1 MAFVLQDVINEIE
14 ETRSLEPLKKF
25 KKENLVK
32 VAAHYGIT
40 PAVGATKSHILN
52 LIKDHCVENDIIDEV
67 EEKPIAET
75 AEIVR
80 LKLDFEREERRLARE
95 AEKAL
100 QDAQFAEAQKA
111 REAAEA
117 EAEKARELRLAE
129 LKEAR
134 ELREL
139 ELKAEQEKALLAAEI
154 EAKKEAAARE
164 HELKMA
170 GLGKH
175 SPSDKA
181 SVFDPARNIRLVPPF
196 QEKEVDKY
204 FAHFEKVAD
213 SLNWPKES
221 WVLLLQSVLVGKAQ
235 EIYGSLSVEQSSNYE
250 HVKEAI
256 LKAYELVPEA
266 YRQKFR
272 NYLKYDSKTH
282 VEFARE
288 KENLFNRWC
297 HSKEIGQDFKKLKQ
311 MVLLEEF
318 KDKVRPD
325 IRSHLDEQKVEELE
339 KAAIMADDYALT
351 HKMSSKSGNPQQK
364 RYHGSGN
371 RENVSRNM
379 DDRKRQGKST
389 ENVGL
394 VSKVEPLKPISCGH
408 CGKPGH
414 IITNCWKL
422 GGKTPCEHCGRFNH
436 KSEDCRIAK
445 NKLQKEVKPTGL
457 TSLKGLK
464 VSPFNESE
472 NSKGVK
478 VKPLIDRNSF
488 VEKNKGIKVNPL
500 HNDKSCIEDEISPN
514 TESDYMENYKPFISK
529 GVVSLVGDENSS
541 QKVKILRDTGA
552 TQSLML
558 DSVLPLTEKSFTGA
572 NVLISGVEM
581 GVLEVPLHEV
591 NIKSSLINGN
601 IVIGMR
607 PSLPVEGISLI
618 LGNDLAGEKVMVDPR
633 VVEKPRDDEET
644 ERLAEKFPGIFP
656 ASVVTRSMKAKEEAI
671 KEQGK
676 EEIGLSGTFLEN
688 IDGKFEE
695 RNKEKADKALMRKE
709 SRNVKENIPEKQESE
724 SKSVISRQ
732 NLIEEQS
739 NDKELLDLFKI
750 ALTPVEAEKV
760 SVGYLIK
767 DDILMR
773 KWSPTAC
780 DNNEKGETVY
790 QIVVP
795 TVYRREVLE
804 LAHDLPMS
812 GHLGVRKTYN
822 RVLQHFFWPGLKR
835 DVAKWCRECHTC
847 QLGGKPNQNIPQ
859 APLHPIP
866 VFDEPFSHIII
877 DCVGPLPKTKS
888 QNEFL
893 LTIMCSSTRFPEAIP
908 LRSIKTN
915 AILKAL
921 IKFFTIFGLPKS
933 IQSDQGT
940 NFMAHAFQQVMN
952 QLGIKQYKSSAYHP
966 ESQGALER
974 FHQTLKTMIRMY
986 CTENSRDWDEGVH
999 LLLFAVRESVQESL
1013 GFSPFELVFGHAV
1026 RGPLLLL
1033 KEKWLDEDPEKISV
1047 LKYVA
1052 TFKDRLFRAGQMA
1065 KRNLQESQSK
1075 MKVWYDRKAKSRCFE
1090 PGDRVL
1096 VLFPVVGNPLQA
1108 KYSGPYKVVKKISDT
1123 NYLVK
1128 TPDRRKETQVC
1139 HINMLKAY
1147 HEKPKPELVTLN
1159 NRLGLESLTHSKDC
1173 VGQVAE
1179 KEEDTESEVRLGN
1192 DQQPIK
1198 LQNSQILNDL
1208 DTKLSHLPS
1217 VQRKELAEVIT
1228 QYREVFPDVPSKT
1241 NLIEHDVDV
1250 GDSAP
1255 IKQHPYRVSPMKKE
1269 LLDKEVQYM
1278 LKNDI
1283 IEESQSNWSSP
1294 CILVPKHDGGF
1305 RFCTDFR
1312 KVNDKT
1318 KSDSFPIPRIADCI
1332 DQIGNA
1338 KFVSTFDMLKG
1349 YWQVPLTQ
1357 RAREISAFVTPSGL
1371 YQYKVMPFGM
1381 KNAPAT
1387 FQRMV
1392 NKLVRDID
1400 GCEGYIDDVV
1410 IYSDNWSDHIHQ
1422 IKRFFQIMR
1431 EAKLTINL
1439 MKSEFGKATVKYL
1452 GHIVGQGQVRPL
1464 DAKIQTIAKFPI
1476 PTSRKELARFLGMA
1490 GYYRNFCLNFSD
1502 IAAPLTNLLSK
1513 KVKFVWTDDC
1523 QMAFDKVKLLLQ
1535 KSPVLKSPDYEKPFK
1550 LIIDSSDVGTGSVL
1564 VQEASDGLDHPVS
1577 YFSKKFLKYQ
1587 KNYSVVEKET
1597 LGLVLA
1603 LEHFD
1608 VYLGSTPFKIKVY
1621 TDHNPLTFLKTMKN
1635 KNQRLVRWSLALQ
1648 EYNLEIQHIPGSENV
1663 VADALSRCIG

>member
-1 MAFVLQDVINEIE
+1 MRE
-14 ETRSLEPLKKF
+14 LELK
-25 KKENLVK
+25 
-32 VAAHYGIT
+32 A
-40 PAVGATKSHILN
+40 
-52 LIKDHCVENDIIDEV
+52 
-67 EEKPIAET
+67 
-75 AEIVR
+75 
-80 LKLDFEREERRLARE
+80 EREKR
-95 AEKAL
+95 
-100 QDAQFAEAQKA
+100 D
-111 REAAEA
+111 
-117 EAEKARELRLAE
+117 
-129 LKEAR
+129 
-134 ELREL
+134 L
-139 ELKAEQEKALLAAEI
+139 ELKAEQEKALLAAEL
-154 EAKKEAAARE
+154 EAAARE

-170 GLGKH
+170 SLGKH
-175 SPSDKA
+175 PPSDKA
-181 SVFDPARNIRLVPPF
+181 STFDPARNIRLVPPF

-371 RENVSRNM
+371 RENISRNM

-514 TESDYMENYKPFISK
+514 TESDYMENYKPFISE

-558 DSVLPLTEKSFTGA
+558 DSVLPLTENSFTGA

-601 IVIGMR
+601 I
-607 PSLPVEGISLI
+607 VEGISLI

-656 ASVVTRSMKAKEEAI
+656 ASVVTRSMKAKKEVI

-676 EEIGLSGTFLEN
+676 EEISLSGTFLEN
-688 IDGKFEE
+688 IDGKLEE
-695 RNKEKADKALMRKE
+695 RNKEKAEKALMRKE

-724 SKSVISRQ
+724 SRSVISRQ
-732 NLIEEQS
+732 NLIEDQS

-750 ALTPVEAEKV
+750 ALTPVEAQKV

-767 DDILMR
+767 DNILMR
-773 KWSPTAC
+773 KWS
-780 DNNEKGETVY
+780 
-790 QIVVP
+790 
-795 TVYRREVLE
+795 
-804 LAHDLPMS
+804 
-812 GHLGVRKTYN
+812 
-822 RVLQHFFWPGLKR
+822 
-835 DVAKWCRECHTC
+835 
-847 QLGGKPNQNIPQ
+847 
-859 APLHPIP
+859 
-866 VFDEPFSHIII
+866 SH
-877 DCVGPLPKTKS
+877 CV
-888 QNEFL
+888 
-893 LTIMCSSTRFPEAIP
+893 TI
-908 LRSIKTN
+908 
-915 AILKAL
+915 
-921 IKFFTIFGLPKS
+921 
-933 IQSDQGT
+933 
-940 NFMAHAFQQVMN
+940 
-952 QLGIKQYKSSAYHP
+952 
-966 ESQGALER
+966 
-974 FHQTLKTMIRMY
+974 
-986 CTENSRDWDEGVH
+986 
-999 LLLFAVRESVQESL
+999 
-1013 GFSPFELVFGHAV
+1013 
-1026 RGPLLLL
+1026 GPLLLL

-1052 TFKDRLFRAGQMA
+1052 TFKDRLFRAGQIA

-1159 NRLGLESLTHSKDC
+1159 NRLGLESPTHSKDC

-1179 KEEDTESEVRLGN
+1179 KEVDTESEVRLEN

-1208 DTKLSHLPS
+1208 GTKLSHLPP
-1217 VQRKELAEVIT
+1217 VQRKELTEVIT

-1269 LLDKEVQYM
+1269 LLDKEVRYM
-1278 LKNDI
+1278 LENDI

-1357 RAREISAFVTPSGL
+1357 RDREISAFVTPSGL

-1410 IYSDNWSDHIHQ
+1410 IFSDNWSDHIRL
-1422 IKRFFQIMR
+1422 IERFFQIMR

-1464 DAKIQTIAKFPI
+1464 DAKIQTVVKYPI

-1490 GYYRNFCLNFSD
+1490 GYYRNFCLNFSE

-1523 QMAFDKVKLLLQ
+1523 QLVFDKVKLLLQ

>member
-52 LIKDHCVENDIIDEV
+52 LIKDHCVEHDIIDEV

-100 QDAQFAEAQKA
+100 QDAQFAEAQRAREEAQKA

-117 EAEKARELRLAE
+117 EAQRARDLRLAE

-139 ELKAEQEKALLAAEI
+139 ELKAEQEKALLEAE
-154 EAKKEAAARE
+154 KEAAARE

-170 GLGKH
+170 SLGKQ

-181 SVFDPARNIRLVPPF
+181 SAFDPARNIRLVPPF

-272 NYLKYDSKTH
+272 NYLKFDSKTH

-371 RENVSRNM
+371 RENISRNM

-422 GGKTPCEHCGRFNH
+422 GGKIPCKHCGRFNH

-514 TESDYMENYKPFISK
+514 TESDYMENYKPFISE

-558 DSVLPLTEKSFTGA
+558 DSVLPLTENSFTGA

-618 LGNDLAGEKVMVDPR
+618 LGNDLAGERVMVDPR
-633 VVEKPRDDEET
+633 VVEKPRDDEKT

-656 ASVVTRSMKAKEEAI
+656 ASVVTRSMKAKKEAI

-695 RNKEKADKALMRKE
+695 RNKEKADDALMRNE

-732 NLIEEQS
+732 NLIVEQS
-739 NDKELLDLFKI
+739 KDKELLDLFKK

-767 DDILMR
+767 DNILMR
-773 KWSPTAC
+773 KWS
-780 DNNEKGETVY
+780 
-790 QIVVP
+790 
-795 TVYRREVLE
+795 
-804 LAHDLPMS
+804 
-812 GHLGVRKTYN
+812 
-822 RVLQHFFWPGLKR
+822 
-835 DVAKWCRECHTC
+835 
-847 QLGGKPNQNIPQ
+847 
-859 APLHPIP
+859 
-866 VFDEPFSHIII
+866 SH
-877 DCVGPLPKTKS
+877 CV
-888 QNEFL
+888 
-893 LTIMCSSTRFPEAIP
+893 TI
-908 LRSIKTN
+908 
-915 AILKAL
+915 
-921 IKFFTIFGLPKS
+921 
-933 IQSDQGT
+933 
-940 NFMAHAFQQVMN
+940 
-952 QLGIKQYKSSAYHP
+952 
-966 ESQGALER
+966 
-974 FHQTLKTMIRMY
+974 
-986 CTENSRDWDEGVH
+986 
-999 LLLFAVRESVQESL
+999 
-1013 GFSPFELVFGHAV
+1013 
-1026 RGPLLLL
+1026 GPLLLL

-1052 TFKDRLFRAGQMA
+1052 TFKDRLFRAGQIA

-1128 TPDRRKETQVC
+1128 TPGRRKETQVC

-1159 NRLGLESLTHSKDC
+1159 NRLGLESPTHSKDC

-1217 VQRKELAEVIT
+1217 VQRKELAEVII

-1278 LKNDI
+1278 LENDI

-1349 YWQVPLTQ
+1349 YWQVPLTP

-1410 IYSDNWSDHIHQ
+1410 IFSDNWSDHIRQ

-1464 DAKIQTIAKFPI
+1464 DAKIQTIVKFPI

-1523 QMAFDKVKLLLQ
+1523 QLAFDKVKLLLQ

-1564 VQEASDGLDHPVS
+1564 VQEAPDGLDHPVS

>member
-1 MAFVLQDVINEIE
+1 MAFVLQDIINEIE
-14 ETRSLEPLKKF
+14 ETRSLEPLKKL
-25 KKENLVK
+25 KKENLIK

-40 PAVGATKSHILN
+40 PAIGATKSHILD
-52 LIKDHCVENDIIDEV
+52 LIKDHCVENNIIDEE
-67 EEKPIAET
+67 EEKPIVET

-95 AEKAL
+95 
-100 QDAQFAEAQKA
+100 EAQRA

-117 EAEKARELRLAE
+117 EAQKAHEAARDLRLAE

-139 ELKAEQEKALLAAEI
+139 ELKAEQEKALLEAE
-154 EAKKEAAARE
+154 KEAAAGE

-170 GLGKH
+170 SLGKQ

-181 SVFDPARNIRLVPPF
+181 SAFDPARNIRLVPPF

-371 RENVSRNM
+371 RENISRNA

-394 VSKVEPLKPISCGH
+394 VSKVEPLKPISCGQ

-445 NKLQKEVKPTGL
+445 NKLQKDVKPTGL

-464 VSPFNESE
+464 VNPFNESE

-478 VKPLIDRNSF
+478 VKPLIDRNNF

-500 HNDKSCIEDEISPN
+500 HNVKRCIEDEISPN
-514 TESDYMENYKPFISK
+514 TESDYMENYKPFISE

-558 DSVLPLTEKSFTGA
+558 DSVLPLTENSFTGA

-618 LGNDLAGEKVMVDPR
+618 LGNDLAGERVMVDPR
-633 VVEKPRDDEET
+633 VVDKPRDDERT

-656 ASVVTRSMKAKEEAI
+656 ASVVTRSMKAKKEAI

-676 EEIGLSGTFLEN
+676 EEIDLSGTFLEN

-695 RNKEKADKALMRKE
+695 RNKEKADKALMRNE

-724 SKSVISRQ
+724 SKSVISGQ

-750 ALTPVEAEKV
+750 ALIPVEAEKV

-767 DDILMR
+767 DNILMR
-773 KWSPTAC
+773 KWSS
-780 DNNEKGETVY
+780 
-790 QIVVP
+790 
-795 TVYRREVLE
+795 
-804 LAHDLPMS
+804 H
-812 GHLGVRKTYN
+812 
-822 RVLQHFFWPGLKR
+822 RV
-835 DVAKWCRECHTC
+835 
-847 QLGGKPNQNIPQ
+847 
-859 APLHPIP
+859 
-866 VFDEPFSHIII
+866 
-877 DCVGPLPKTKS
+877 
-888 QNEFL
+888 
-893 LTIMCSSTRFPEAIP
+893 TI
-908 LRSIKTN
+908 
-915 AILKAL
+915 
-921 IKFFTIFGLPKS
+921 
-933 IQSDQGT
+933 
-940 NFMAHAFQQVMN
+940 
-952 QLGIKQYKSSAYHP
+952 
-966 ESQGALER
+966 
-974 FHQTLKTMIRMY
+974 
-986 CTENSRDWDEGVH
+986 
-999 LLLFAVRESVQESL
+999 
-1013 GFSPFELVFGHAV
+1013 
-1026 RGPLLLL
+1026 GPLLLL

-1052 TFKDRLFRAGQMA
+1052 TFKDRLFRAGQIA

-1096 VLFPVVGNPLQA
+1096 VLFSVVGNPLQA

-1159 NRLGLESLTHSKDC
+1159 NRLGLESPTHSKDC

-1208 DTKLSHLPS
+1208 GTKLSHLPL

-1278 LKNDI
+1278 LQNDI

-1410 IYSDNWSDHIHQ
+1410 IFSDNWSDHIRQ
-1422 IKRFFQIMR
+1422 IERFFQIMR

-1490 GYYRNFCLNFSD
+1490 GYYRSFCLNFSD
-1502 IAAPLTNLLSK
+1502 IAALLTNLLSK

-1523 QMAFDKVKLLLQ
+1523 QLAFDKVKLLLQ

-1577 YFSKKFLKYQ
+1577 YFSKKFLRYQ

-1663 VADALSRCIG
+1663 VADALSRYIG

>member
-1 MAFVLQDVINEIE
+1 MAFVLQDIINEIE
-14 ETRSLEPLKKF
+14 ETRSLESLKKF

-32 VAAHYGIT
+32 VAVHYGIT
-40 PAVGATKSHILN
+40 PAIGATKSHILN
-52 LIKDHCVENDIIDEV
+52 LIKDHCVEHDIIDEV

-100 QDAQFAEAQKA
+100 QDAQFAEAQRAREEAQKA
-111 REAAEA
+111 RD
-117 EAEKARELRLAE
+117 LRLAE

-139 ELKAEQEKALLAAEI
+139 ELKAEAD
-154 EAKKEAAARE
+154 KEAATRE

-170 GLGKH
+170 SLGIHTPK
-175 SPSDKA
+175 DKSSA
-181 SVFDPARNIRLVPPF
+181 FDPARNIRLVPPF

-297 HSKEIGQDFKKLKQ
+297 HSKEIGQDFKMLKQ

-339 KAAIMADDYALT
+339 KAAVMADDYALT

-364 RYHGSGN
+364 RYHGSGY
-371 RENVSRNM
+371 RENISRNM

-500 HNDKSCIEDEISPN
+500 HNVKSCIEDEISPN
-514 TESDYMENYKPFISK
+514 TESDYMENYKPFISE

-558 DSVLPLTEKSFTGA
+558 DSVLPLTENSFTGA

-618 LGNDLAGEKVMVDPR
+618 LGNDLAGERVMVDPR
-633 VVEKPRDDEET
+633 VVENEKT

-656 ASVVTRSMKAKEEAI
+656 ASVVTRSVKAKEAI

-709 SRNVKENIPEKQESE
+709 SWNVKENIPEKQESE
-724 SKSVISRQ
+724 SNLVISRQ
-732 NLIEEQS
+732 NLIEEEN

-750 ALTPVEAEKV
+750 ALTPLEAEKV

-767 DDILMR
+767 DNILMR
-773 KWSPTAC
+773 KWSS
-780 DNNEKGETVY
+780 
-790 QIVVP
+790 
-795 TVYRREVLE
+795 
-804 LAHDLPMS
+804 H
-812 GHLGVRKTYN
+812 
-822 RVLQHFFWPGLKR
+822 RV
-835 DVAKWCRECHTC
+835 
-847 QLGGKPNQNIPQ
+847 
-859 APLHPIP
+859 
-866 VFDEPFSHIII
+866 
-877 DCVGPLPKTKS
+877 
-888 QNEFL
+888 
-893 LTIMCSSTRFPEAIP
+893 TI
-908 LRSIKTN
+908 
-915 AILKAL
+915 
-921 IKFFTIFGLPKS
+921 
-933 IQSDQGT
+933 
-940 NFMAHAFQQVMN
+940 
-952 QLGIKQYKSSAYHP
+952 
-966 ESQGALER
+966 
-974 FHQTLKTMIRMY
+974 
-986 CTENSRDWDEGVH
+986 
-999 LLLFAVRESVQESL
+999 
-1013 GFSPFELVFGHAV
+1013 
-1026 RGPLLLL
+1026 GPLLLL

-1159 NRLGLESLTHSKDC
+1159 NRLGLESPTHSKDC

-1179 KEEDTESEVRLGN
+1179 KEEDTESEVRLEN

-1208 DTKLSHLPS
+1208 GTKLSNLPL

-1278 LKNDI
+1278 LENDI

-1410 IYSDNWSDHIHQ
+1410 IFSDNWSDHIRQ
-1422 IKRFFQIMR
+1422 IERFFQIML

-1464 DAKIQTIAKFPI
+1464 DAKIQTIVKYPI

>member
-14 ETRSLEPLKKF
+14 ETRSLEPLKKL
-25 KKENLVK
+25 KKENLIK

-52 LIKDHCVENDIIDEV
+52 LIKDHCVEHDIIDEV

-100 QDAQFAEAQKA
+100 QDAQFAEAQRAREEAQKA

-117 EAEKARELRLAE
+117 EAKRAREAAEAEAQRARDLRLAE

-139 ELKAEQEKALLAAEI
+139 ELKAEQEKALLEAE
-154 EAKKEAAARE
+154 KEAAARE

-170 GLGKH
+170 SLGKH

-181 SVFDPARNIRLVPPF
+181 SAFDPARNIRLVPPF

-364 RYHGSGN
+364 KYHGSGN
-371 RENVSRNM
+371 RENLSRNV

-422 GGKTPCEHCGRFNH
+422 GGKTPCEHCGRHNH

-478 VKPLIDRNSF
+478 VKPLIDRNHF

-514 TESDYMENYKPFISK
+514 TESDYMENYKPFISE

-558 DSVLPLTEKSFTGA
+558 DSVLPLTENSFTGA

-581 GVLEVPLHEV
+581 GILEVPLHEV

-618 LGNDLAGEKVMVDPR
+618 LGNDLAGERVMVDPR

-644 ERLAEKFPGIFP
+644 EKLAEKFPGIFP
-656 ASVVTRSMKAKEEAI
+656 ASVVTRSMKAKKEAI

-688 IDGKFEE
+688 IDVKFEE
-695 RNKEKADKALMRKE
+695 RNKEKADKALMRNE

-732 NLIEEQS
+732 NLIVEQS
-739 NDKELLDLFKI
+739 KDKELLDLFKI

-767 DDILMR
+767 DNILMR
-773 KWSPTAC
+773 KWSS
-780 DNNEKGETVY
+780 
-790 QIVVP
+790 
-795 TVYRREVLE
+795 
-804 LAHDLPMS
+804 H
-812 GHLGVRKTYN
+812 
-822 RVLQHFFWPGLKR
+822 RV
-835 DVAKWCRECHTC
+835 
-847 QLGGKPNQNIPQ
+847 
-859 APLHPIP
+859 
-866 VFDEPFSHIII
+866 
-877 DCVGPLPKTKS
+877 
-888 QNEFL
+888 
-893 LTIMCSSTRFPEAIP
+893 TI
-908 LRSIKTN
+908 
-915 AILKAL
+915 
-921 IKFFTIFGLPKS
+921 
-933 IQSDQGT
+933 
-940 NFMAHAFQQVMN
+940 
-952 QLGIKQYKSSAYHP
+952 
-966 ESQGALER
+966 
-974 FHQTLKTMIRMY
+974 
-986 CTENSRDWDEGVH
+986 
-999 LLLFAVRESVQESL
+999 
-1013 GFSPFELVFGHAV
+1013 
-1026 RGPLLLL
+1026 GPLLLL

-1052 TFKDRLFRAGQMA
+1052 TFKERLFRAGQIA

-1128 TPDRRKETQVC
+1128 TPGRRKETQVC

-1159 NRLGLESLTHSKDC
+1159 NRLGLESPTYSKDC

-1208 DTKLSHLPS
+1208 GTKLSHLPL

-1357 RAREISAFVTPSGL
+1357 RACEISAFVTPSGL

-1410 IYSDNWSDHIHQ
+1410 IFSDNWSDHIRQ

-1464 DAKIQTIAKFPI
+1464 DAKIQTIVKYPI

-1490 GYYRNFCLNFSD
+1490 GYYRNFCLNFSE

-1523 QMAFDKVKLLLQ
+1523 QLAFDKVKLLLQ
-1535 KSPVLKSPDYEKPFK
+1535 KSPVLKSPDYEKP
-1550 LIIDSSDVGTGSVL
+1550 S
-1564 VQEASDGLDHPVS
+1564 
-1577 YFSKKFLKYQ
+1577 
-1587 KNYSVVEKET
+1587 
-1597 LGLVLA
+1597 
-1603 LEHFD
+1603 
-1608 VYLGSTPFKIKVY
+1608 
-1621 TDHNPLTFLKTMKN
+1621 
-1635 KNQRLVRWSLALQ
+1635 
-1648 EYNLEIQHIPGSENV
+1648 
-1663 VADALSRCIG
+1663 LSRDLSHPKRESYP

>member
-14 ETRSLEPLKKF
+14 ETRSLEPLKKL

-52 LIKDHCVENDIIDEV
+52 LIKDHCVEHDIIDEV

-100 QDAQFAEAQKA
+100 QDAQLAAQREQAQRAETEAQKA
-111 REAAEA
+111 RD
-117 EAEKARELRLAE
+117 AEKAAREEARELRLAE

-139 ELKAEQEKALLAAEI
+139 ELKAEREKRELELKAEQEKALLEAEF
-154 EAKKEAAARE
+154 EVKKVADARE

-170 GLGKH
+170 SLGKQ
-175 SPSDKA
+175 SPSDKS

-371 RENVSRNM
+371 RENISRNM

-478 VKPLIDRNSF
+478 VKPLIDRNNLA
-488 VEKNKGIKVNPL
+488 EKNKGIKVNPL

-514 TESDYMENYKPFISK
+514 TESDYMENYKPFISE

-558 DSVLPLTEKSFTGA
+558 DSVLPLTENSFTGA

-618 LGNDLAGEKVMVDPR
+618 LGNDLAGERVMVDPR
-633 VVEKPRDDEET
+633 VVEKPRDNEKT

-656 ASVVTRSMKAKEEAI
+656 ASVVTRSMKAKKEAI

-688 IDGKFEE
+688 VDGKFEE
-695 RNKEKADKALMRKE
+695 RNKEKAGKALMRNE

-724 SKSVISRQ
+724 SRSVISRQ
-732 NLIEEQS
+732 NLIENQS

-767 DDILMR
+767 DNILMR
-773 KWSPTAC
+773 KWSS
-780 DNNEKGETVY
+780 
-790 QIVVP
+790 
-795 TVYRREVLE
+795 
-804 LAHDLPMS
+804 H
-812 GHLGVRKTYN
+812 
-822 RVLQHFFWPGLKR
+822 RV
-835 DVAKWCRECHTC
+835 
-847 QLGGKPNQNIPQ
+847 
-859 APLHPIP
+859 
-866 VFDEPFSHIII
+866 
-877 DCVGPLPKTKS
+877 
-888 QNEFL
+888 
-893 LTIMCSSTRFPEAIP
+893 TI
-908 LRSIKTN
+908 
-915 AILKAL
+915 
-921 IKFFTIFGLPKS
+921 
-933 IQSDQGT
+933 
-940 NFMAHAFQQVMN
+940 
-952 QLGIKQYKSSAYHP
+952 
-966 ESQGALER
+966 
-974 FHQTLKTMIRMY
+974 
-986 CTENSRDWDEGVH
+986 
-999 LLLFAVRESVQESL
+999 
-1013 GFSPFELVFGHAV
+1013 
-1026 RGPLLLL
+1026 GPLLLL
-1033 KEKWLDEDPEKISV
+1033 KEKWLEEDPEKISV

-1052 TFKDRLFRAGQMA
+1052 TFKDRLFRARQIA
-1065 KRNLQESQSK
+1065 KRNLQESQSR

-1128 TPDRRKETQVC
+1128 TPGRRKETQVC

-1159 NRLGLESLTHSKDC
+1159 NRLGLESPTHSKDC

-1208 DTKLSHLPS
+1208 GTKLSHLPL

-1357 RAREISAFVTPSGL
+1357 RACEISAFVTPSGL

-1410 IYSDNWSDHIHQ
+1410 IFSDNWSDHICQ
-1422 IKRFFQIMR
+1422 IERFFQIMR

-1464 DAKIQTIAKFPI
+1464 DAKIQTIVKYPI

-1523 QMAFDKVKLLLQ
+1523 QLAFDKVKLLLQ

>member
-1 MAFVLQDVINEIE
+1 MCE
-14 ETRSLEPLKKF
+14 LELK
-25 KKENLVK
+25 
-32 VAAHYGIT
+32 A
-40 PAVGATKSHILN
+40 
-52 LIKDHCVENDIIDEV
+52 
-67 EEKPIAET
+67 
-75 AEIVR
+75 
-80 LKLDFEREERRLARE
+80 EREKR
-95 AEKAL
+95 
-100 QDAQFAEAQKA
+100 D
-111 REAAEA
+111 
-117 EAEKARELRLAE
+117 
-129 LKEAR
+129 
-134 ELREL
+134 L
-139 ELKAEQEKALLAAEI
+139 ELKAEQEKALLEAE
-154 EAKKEAAARE
+154 KEAAARE

-170 GLGKH
+170 SLGKH

-181 SVFDPARNIRLVPPF
+181 SAFDPARNIRLVPPF

-339 KAAIMADDYALT
+339 KAAIMADVYALT

-371 RENVSRNM
+371 RENISRNM

-422 GGKTPCEHCGRFNH
+422 GGKTPCEHCGKVNH

-472 NSKGVK
+472 NQKGLK
-478 VKPLIDRNSF
+478 VKPLIDRNHF

-514 TESDYMENYKPFISK
+514 IESDYMENYKPFISE

-558 DSVLPLTEKSFTGA
+558 DSVLPLTENSFTGA

-601 IVIGMR
+601 TVIGMR

-633 VVEKPRDDEET
+633 VVEKPRDDENT

-656 ASVVTRSMKAKEEAI
+656 ASVVTRSMKAKKEAI

-688 IDGKFEE
+688 IDVKFEE

-732 NLIEEQS
+732 NLIVEQS

-767 DDILMR
+767 ENILMR
-773 KWSPTAC
+773 KWS
-780 DNNEKGETVY
+780 
-790 QIVVP
+790 
-795 TVYRREVLE
+795 
-804 LAHDLPMS
+804 
-812 GHLGVRKTYN
+812 
-822 RVLQHFFWPGLKR
+822 
-835 DVAKWCRECHTC
+835 
-847 QLGGKPNQNIPQ
+847 
-859 APLHPIP
+859 
-866 VFDEPFSHIII
+866 SH
-877 DCVGPLPKTKS
+877 CVT
-888 QNEFL
+888 
-893 LTIMCSSTRFPEAIP
+893 
-908 LRSIKTN
+908 
-915 AILKAL
+915 
-921 IKFFTIFGLPKS
+921 
-933 IQSDQGT
+933 
-940 NFMAHAFQQVMN
+940 
-952 QLGIKQYKSSAYHP
+952 
-966 ESQGALER
+966 
-974 FHQTLKTMIRMY
+974 
-986 CTENSRDWDEGVH
+986 
-999 LLLFAVRESVQESL
+999 
-1013 GFSPFELVFGHAV
+1013 

-1052 TFKDRLFRAGQMA
+1052 TFKDRLFRAGQIA

-1075 MKVWYDRKAKSRCFE
+1075 MKVCYDRKAKSRCFE

-1159 NRLGLESLTHSKDC
+1159 NRLGLESPTHSKDC

-1208 DTKLSHLPS
+1208 GTKLSHLPL

-1255 IKQHPYRVSPMKKE
+1255 NKQHPYRVSPMKKE

-1294 CILVPKHDGGF
+1294 CILVPKHDYGF

-1318 KSDSFPIPRIADCI
+1318 KSDSFPIPRIGDCI

-1410 IYSDNWSDHIHQ
+1410 IFSDNWSDHIRQ
-1422 IKRFFQIMR
+1422 IERFFQIMR

-1523 QMAFDKVKLLLQ
+1523 QLAFDKVQLLLQ

>member
-14 ETRSLEPLKKF
+14 ETRSLEPLKKL

-52 LIKDHCVENDIIDEV
+52 LIKDHCVEHDIIDEV

-100 QDAQFAEAQKA
+100 QDAQFAEAQRAREEAQKA

-117 EAEKARELRLAE
+117 EAQRARDLRLAE

-139 ELKAEQEKALLAAEI
+139 ELKAEREKRDLELKAEQEKALLEAE
-154 EAKKEAAARE
+154 KEAAARE

-170 GLGKH
+170 SLGKQ

-181 SVFDPARNIRLVPPF
+181 SAFDPARNIRLVPPF

-297 HSKEIGQDFKKLKQ
+297 HSKEVGQDFKKLKQ

-364 RYHGSGN
+364 RFHGSGN
-371 RENVSRNM
+371 RENISRNM

-478 VKPLIDRNSF
+478 VKPLIDRNNF

-500 HNDKSCIEDEISPN
+500 HNVKSCIEDEISPN
-514 TESDYMENYKPFISK
+514 TETDYMENYKPFISE

-558 DSVLPLTEKSFTGA
+558 DSVLPLTENSFTGA

-618 LGNDLAGEKVMVDPR
+618 LGNDLAGERVMVDPR
-633 VVEKPRDDEET
+633 VVEKPRDDERT
-644 ERLAEKFPGIFP
+644 EKLAEKFPGIFP
-656 ASVVTRSMKAKEEAI
+656 ASVVTRSMKAKKEAI

-688 IDGKFEE
+688 IDVKFEK
-695 RNKEKADKALMRKE
+695 RNKEKADKALMRNE

-750 ALTPVEAEKV
+750 ALTPLEAEKV

-767 DDILMR
+767 ENILMR
-773 KWSPTAC
+773 KWS
-780 DNNEKGETVY
+780 
-790 QIVVP
+790 
-795 TVYRREVLE
+795 
-804 LAHDLPMS
+804 
-812 GHLGVRKTYN
+812 
-822 RVLQHFFWPGLKR
+822 
-835 DVAKWCRECHTC
+835 
-847 QLGGKPNQNIPQ
+847 
-859 APLHPIP
+859 
-866 VFDEPFSHIII
+866 SH
-877 DCVGPLPKTKS
+877 CV
-888 QNEFL
+888 
-893 LTIMCSSTRFPEAIP
+893 TI
-908 LRSIKTN
+908 
-915 AILKAL
+915 
-921 IKFFTIFGLPKS
+921 
-933 IQSDQGT
+933 
-940 NFMAHAFQQVMN
+940 
-952 QLGIKQYKSSAYHP
+952 
-966 ESQGALER
+966 
-974 FHQTLKTMIRMY
+974 
-986 CTENSRDWDEGVH
+986 
-999 LLLFAVRESVQESL
+999 
-1013 GFSPFELVFGHAV
+1013 
-1026 RGPLLLL
+1026 GPLLLL

-1052 TFKDRLFRAGQMA
+1052 TFKDRLFRAGQIA

-1159 NRLGLESLTHSKDC
+1159 NRLGLESPTHSKDC

-1179 KEEDTESEVRLGN
+1179 KEEDTESEVKLGN

-1208 DTKLSHLPS
+1208 GTKLSHLPL

-1410 IYSDNWSDHIHQ
+1410 IFSDNWSDHIRQ
-1422 IKRFFQIMR
+1422 IERFFQIMR

-1439 MKSEFGKATVKYL
+1439 MKIEFGKATVKYL

-1464 DAKIQTIAKFPI
+1464 DAKIQTIVKY

-1490 GYYRNFCLNFSD
+1490 GYYRNFCLNFSE

-1523 QMAFDKVKLLLQ
+1523 QQAFDKVKLLLQ

>member
-14 ETRSLEPLKKF
+14 ETRSLEPLKKL

-40 PAVGATKSHILN
+40 PAIGATKSHILN
-52 LIKDHCVENDIIDEV
+52 LIKDHCVEHDIIDEV

-100 QDAQFAEAQKA
+100 QDAQFAEAQRAREEAQKA
-111 REAAEA
+111 RD
-117 EAEKARELRLAE
+117 LRLAE

-139 ELKAEQEKALLAAEI
+139 ELKAEAD
-154 EAKKEAAARE
+154 KEAATRE

-170 GLGKH
+170 SLGIHTPK
-175 SPSDKA
+175 DKSSA
-181 SVFDPARNIRLVPPF
+181 FDPARNIRLVPPF

-339 KAAIMADDYALT
+339 KAAVMADDYALT

-478 VKPLIDRNSF
+478 VKPLIDRNNL

-500 HNDKSCIEDEISPN
+500 HNVKSCIEDEISPN
-514 TESDYMENYKPFISK
+514 TESDYMENYKPFISE

-558 DSVLPLTEKSFTGA
+558 DSVLPLTENSFTGA

-618 LGNDLAGEKVMVDPR
+618 LGNDLAGERVMVDPR
-633 VVEKPRDDEET
+633 VVENEKT

-656 ASVVTRSMKAKEEAI
+656 ASVVTRSMKAKKEAI

-688 IDGKFEE
+688 IDVKFEE
-695 RNKEKADKALMRKE
+695 KYKEKADKALMRNE
-709 SRNVKENIPEKQESE
+709 SWNVKENIPEKQESE
-724 SKSVISRQ
+724 SNLVISRQ
-732 NLIEEQS
+732 NLIEEEN

-750 ALTPVEAEKV
+750 ALTPLEAEKV

-767 DDILMR
+767 DNILMR
-773 KWSPTAC
+773 KWSS
-780 DNNEKGETVY
+780 
-790 QIVVP
+790 
-795 TVYRREVLE
+795 
-804 LAHDLPMS
+804 H
-812 GHLGVRKTYN
+812 
-822 RVLQHFFWPGLKR
+822 RV
-835 DVAKWCRECHTC
+835 
-847 QLGGKPNQNIPQ
+847 
-859 APLHPIP
+859 
-866 VFDEPFSHIII
+866 
-877 DCVGPLPKTKS
+877 
-888 QNEFL
+888 
-893 LTIMCSSTRFPEAIP
+893 TI
-908 LRSIKTN
+908 
-915 AILKAL
+915 
-921 IKFFTIFGLPKS
+921 
-933 IQSDQGT
+933 
-940 NFMAHAFQQVMN
+940 
-952 QLGIKQYKSSAYHP
+952 
-966 ESQGALER
+966 
-974 FHQTLKTMIRMY
+974 
-986 CTENSRDWDEGVH
+986 
-999 LLLFAVRESVQESL
+999 
-1013 GFSPFELVFGHAV
+1013 
-1026 RGPLLLL
+1026 GPLLLL

-1052 TFKDRLFRAGQMA
+1052 TFKDRLFRAGQIA

-1108 KYSGPYKVVKKISDT
+1108 KYSGPYKVVGEISDT

-1128 TPDRRKETQVC
+1128 APDRRKETQVC

-1159 NRLGLESLTHSKDC
+1159 NRLGLESPTHSKDC

-1208 DTKLSHLPS
+1208 GTKLSHLPL

-1278 LKNDI
+1278 LENDI

-1410 IYSDNWSDHIHQ
+1410 IFSDNWSDHIRQ
-1422 IKRFFQIMR
+1422 IERFFQIML

-1464 DAKIQTIAKFPI
+1464 DAKIQTIVKYPI

-1502 IAAPLTNLLSK
+1502 IAAPLTNLLGK

-1535 KSPVLKSPDYEKPFK
+1535 KSPVLESPDYEKPFK

>member
-14 ETRSLEPLKKF
+14 ETRSLEPLKKL
-25 KKENLVK
+25 KKENLLK

-52 LIKDHCVENDIIDEV
+52 LIKDHCVEHDIIDEV

-100 QDAQFAEAQKA
+100 QDAQFAEAQRAREEAQKA

-117 EAEKARELRLAE
+117 EAKRAREAAEAEAQRARDLRLAE

-139 ELKAEQEKALLAAEI
+139 ELKAEQEKALLEAE
-154 EAKKEAAARE
+154 KEAAARE

-170 GLGKH
+170 SLGKH

-181 SVFDPARNIRLVPPF
+181 SAFDPARNIRLVPPF

-311 MVLLEEF
+311 LDLLEEF

-371 RENVSRNM
+371 RENISRNM

-514 TESDYMENYKPFISK
+514 TESDYMENYKPFISE

-558 DSVLPLTEKSFTGA
+558 DSVLPLTENSFTGA

-581 GVLEVPLHEV
+581 GILEVPLHEV

-633 VVEKPRDDEET
+633 VVEKPRDDEKT

-656 ASVVTRSMKAKEEAI
+656 ASVVTHSMKGKKEAI

-688 IDGKFEE
+688 IDVKFEE
-695 RNKEKADKALMRKE
+695 RNKEKADKALMRNE

-732 NLIEEQS
+732 NLIVEQS
-739 NDKELLDLFKI
+739 KDKELLDLFKI

-767 DDILMR
+767 DNILMR
-773 KWSPTAC
+773 KWSS
-780 DNNEKGETVY
+780 
-790 QIVVP
+790 
-795 TVYRREVLE
+795 
-804 LAHDLPMS
+804 H
-812 GHLGVRKTYN
+812 
-822 RVLQHFFWPGLKR
+822 RV
-835 DVAKWCRECHTC
+835 
-847 QLGGKPNQNIPQ
+847 
-859 APLHPIP
+859 
-866 VFDEPFSHIII
+866 
-877 DCVGPLPKTKS
+877 
-888 QNEFL
+888 
-893 LTIMCSSTRFPEAIP
+893 TI
-908 LRSIKTN
+908 
-915 AILKAL
+915 
-921 IKFFTIFGLPKS
+921 
-933 IQSDQGT
+933 
-940 NFMAHAFQQVMN
+940 
-952 QLGIKQYKSSAYHP
+952 
-966 ESQGALER
+966 
-974 FHQTLKTMIRMY
+974 
-986 CTENSRDWDEGVH
+986 
-999 LLLFAVRESVQESL
+999 
-1013 GFSPFELVFGHAV
+1013 
-1026 RGPLLLL
+1026 GPLLLL

-1052 TFKDRLFRAGQMA
+1052 TFKDRLFRAGQIA

-1159 NRLGLESLTHSKDC
+1159 NRLGLESPTYSKDC

-1208 DTKLSHLPS
+1208 GTKLSHLPL

-1294 CILVPKHDGGF
+1294 CILVPKHDSGF

-1338 KFVSTFDMLKG
+1338 KLVSTFDMLKG

-1410 IYSDNWSDHIHQ
+1410 IFSDNWSDHIRQ
-1422 IKRFFQIMR
+1422 IERFFQIMR

-1464 DAKIQTIAKFPI
+1464 DAKIQTIVKYPI

-1490 GYYRNFCLNFSD
+1490 GYYRNFCLNFSE

-1523 QMAFDKVKLLLQ
+1523 QLAFDKVKLLLQ

-1550 LIIDSSDVGTGSVL
+1550 LIIDSSDIGTGSVL

-1597 LGLVLA
+1597 LGLVL
-1603 LEHFD
+1603 
-1608 VYLGSTPFKIKVY
+1608 TPFKIKVY

>member
-1 MAFVLQDVINEIE
+1 MAFVLQDIINEIE
-14 ETRSLEPLKKF
+14 ETRSLESLKKF

-32 VAAHYGIT
+32 VAAHFGIT

-139 ELKAEQEKALLAAEI
+139 ELKAEAD
-154 EAKKEAAARE
+154 KEAATRE

-170 GLGKH
+170 SLGIHTPK
-175 SPSDKA
+175 DKSSA
-181 SVFDPARNIRLVPPF
+181 FDPARNIRLVPPF

-272 NYLKYDSKTH
+272 NYLKYESKTH

-297 HSKEIGQDFKKLKQ
+297 HSKKTGQDFKKLKQ

-339 KAAIMADDYALT
+339 KAAVMADDYALT

-371 RENVSRNM
+371 RENISRNM

-472 NSKGVK
+472 NQKGVK
-478 VKPLIDRNSF
+478 VKPLIDRNHF

-500 HNDKSCIEDEISPN
+500 HNDKSCIEDKISPN
-514 TESDYMENYKPFISK
+514 TESDYMENYKPFISE

-558 DSVLPLTEKSFTGA
+558 DSVLPLTENSFTGA

-618 LGNDLAGEKVMVDPR
+618 LGNDLAGERVMVDPR
-633 VVEKPRDDEET
+633 VVENEKT

-656 ASVVTRSMKAKEEAI
+656 ASVVTRSVKAKEAI

-739 NDKELLDLFKI
+739 NDKELLDLFKV
-750 ALTPVEAEKV
+750 ALTHIEAEKV

-767 DDILMR
+767 DNILMR
-773 KWSPTAC
+773 KWSS
-780 DNNEKGETVY
+780 
-790 QIVVP
+790 
-795 TVYRREVLE
+795 
-804 LAHDLPMS
+804 H
-812 GHLGVRKTYN
+812 
-822 RVLQHFFWPGLKR
+822 RV
-835 DVAKWCRECHTC
+835 
-847 QLGGKPNQNIPQ
+847 
-859 APLHPIP
+859 
-866 VFDEPFSHIII
+866 
-877 DCVGPLPKTKS
+877 
-888 QNEFL
+888 
-893 LTIMCSSTRFPEAIP
+893 TI
-908 LRSIKTN
+908 
-915 AILKAL
+915 
-921 IKFFTIFGLPKS
+921 
-933 IQSDQGT
+933 
-940 NFMAHAFQQVMN
+940 
-952 QLGIKQYKSSAYHP
+952 
-966 ESQGALER
+966 
-974 FHQTLKTMIRMY
+974 
-986 CTENSRDWDEGVH
+986 
-999 LLLFAVRESVQESL
+999 
-1013 GFSPFELVFGHAV
+1013 
-1026 RGPLLLL
+1026 GPLLLL

-1052 TFKDRLFRAGQMA
+1052 TFKDRLFRAGQIA

-1108 KYSGPYKVVKKISDT
+1108 KYTGPYKVVKKISDT

-1159 NRLGLESLTHSKDC
+1159 NRLGLESPTHSKDC

-1208 DTKLSHLPS
+1208 GTKLSHLPL

-1410 IYSDNWSDHIHQ
+1410 IFSDNWSDHIRQ

-1464 DAKIQTIAKFPI
+1464 DAKIQTIVKYPI

>member
-1 MAFVLQDVINEIE
+1 MAFVLQEVINEIE
-14 ETRSLEPLKKF
+14 ETRSLEPLKKL
-25 KKENLVK
+25 KKENLLK

-40 PAVGATKSHILN
+40 PAVGATKSHIFN
-52 LIKDHCVENDIIDEV
+52 LIKDHCVENNIIDEV

-100 QDAQFAEAQKA
+100 QDAQLAAQREQAQRAEAEAQKA
-111 REAAEA
+111 REE
-117 EAEKARELRLAE
+117 ARELRLAE

-139 ELKAEQEKALLAAEI
+139 ELKAEQEKALLEAE
-154 EAKKEAAARE
+154 KEAAARE

-170 GLGKH
+170 SLGKH

-181 SVFDPARNIRLVPPF
+181 SAFDPARNIRLVPPF

-272 NYLKYDSKTH
+272 NYLKFDSKTH

-371 RENVSRNM
+371 RENISRNM

-514 TESDYMENYKPFISK
+514 TKSDYMENYKPFISE

-558 DSVLPLTEKSFTGA
+558 DSVLPLTENSFTGA

-618 LGNDLAGEKVMVDPR
+618 LGNDLAGERVMVDPR
-633 VVEKPRDDEET
+633 VVDKPRDDERT

-656 ASVVTRSMKAKEEAI
+656 ASVVTRSMKAKKEAI

-676 EEIGLSGTFLEN
+676 EEIDLSGTFLEN

-695 RNKEKADKALMRKE
+695 RNKEKADNALMRNE

-732 NLIEEQS
+732 NLIVEQS
-739 NDKELLDLFKI
+739 KDKELLDLFKI

-767 DDILMR
+767 ENILMR
-773 KWSPTAC
+773 KWSS
-780 DNNEKGETVY
+780 
-790 QIVVP
+790 
-795 TVYRREVLE
+795 
-804 LAHDLPMS
+804 H
-812 GHLGVRKTYN
+812 
-822 RVLQHFFWPGLKR
+822 RV
-835 DVAKWCRECHTC
+835 
-847 QLGGKPNQNIPQ
+847 
-859 APLHPIP
+859 
-866 VFDEPFSHIII
+866 
-877 DCVGPLPKTKS
+877 
-888 QNEFL
+888 
-893 LTIMCSSTRFPEAIP
+893 TI
-908 LRSIKTN
+908 
-915 AILKAL
+915 
-921 IKFFTIFGLPKS
+921 
-933 IQSDQGT
+933 
-940 NFMAHAFQQVMN
+940 
-952 QLGIKQYKSSAYHP
+952 
-966 ESQGALER
+966 
-974 FHQTLKTMIRMY
+974 
-986 CTENSRDWDEGVH
+986 
-999 LLLFAVRESVQESL
+999 
-1013 GFSPFELVFGHAV
+1013 
-1026 RGPLLLL
+1026 GPLLLL

-1052 TFKDRLFRAGQMA
+1052 TFKDRLFRAGQIA

-1139 HINMLKAY
+1139 HINMLKTY

-1159 NRLGLESLTHSKDC
+1159 NRLGLESPTHSKDC

-1208 DTKLSHLPS
+1208 DTKLSHLPL

-1255 IKQHPYRVSPMKKE
+1255 IKQHPYRLSPMKKE

-1318 KSDSFPIPRIADCI
+1318 KSDSFPKPRIADCI

-1357 RAREISAFVTPSGL
+1357 RACEISAFVTPSGL

-1410 IYSDNWSDHIHQ
+1410 IFSDNWSDHICQ
-1422 IKRFFQIMR
+1422 IERFFQIMR

-1439 MKSEFGKATVKYL
+1439 VRSEFGKATVEYL
-1452 GHIVGQGQVRPL
+1452 GHIVGQGQVGPL

-1523 QMAFDKVKLLLQ
+1523 QMAFDKVRLLFQ
-1535 KSPVLKSPDYEKPFK
+1535 KSPVLKSPGYERPFK

-1577 YFSKKFLKYQ
+1577 CFSGKFLRYQ

-1635 KNQRLVRWSLALQ
+1635 KDQRLVRWSLALQ
-1648 EYNLEIQHIPGSENV
+1648 EYNLEIQRIPGSENV
-1663 VADALSRCIG
+1663 VADALSRYIG

>member
-1 MAFVLQDVINEIE
+1 MI
-14 ETRSLEPLKKF
+14 
-25 KKENLVK
+25 KE
-32 VAAHYGIT
+32 
-40 PAVGATKSHILN
+40 
-52 LIKDHCVENDIIDEV
+52 HCVENDIIDEV

-80 LKLDFEREERRLARE
+80 LKLDLEREERRLARE

-100 QDAQFAEAQKA
+100 QDAQFAEAQ
-111 REAAEA
+111 R
-117 EAEKARELRLAE
+117 ARELRLAE

-139 ELKAEQEKALLAAEI
+139 ELKAEAD
-154 EAKKEAAARE
+154 KEAATRE

-170 GLGKH
+170 SLGIHTPK
-175 SPSDKA
+175 DKSSA
-181 SVFDPARNIRLVPPF
+181 FDPARNIRLVSPF

-256 LKAYELVPEA
+256 LEAYELVPEA

-297 HSKEIGQDFKKLKQ
+297 HSKELGQDFKKLKQ

-325 IRSHLDEQKVEELE
+325 IRSHLAEQKVEELE
-339 KAAIMADDYALT
+339 KAAVMADDYALT

-371 RENVSRNM
+371 RENISRNM

-478 VKPLIDRNSF
+478 VKPLIYRNNF

-500 HNDKSCIEDEISPN
+500 HNDKSCIEDEICPK
-514 TESDYMENYKPFISK
+514 TESDYMENYKPFISE

-558 DSVLPLTEKSFTGA
+558 DSVLPLTENSFTGA

-633 VVEKPRDDEET
+633 VVEKPRDDEKT

-656 ASVVTRSMKAKEEAI
+656 ASVVTRSMKAKKEAI

-676 EEIGLSGTFLEN
+676 EEISLSGTFLEN
-688 IDGKFEE
+688 IDVKFEE
-695 RNKEKADKALMRKE
+695 RNSEKADKALRNE

-767 DDILMR
+767 DNILMR
-773 KWSPTAC
+773 KWSPTEC
-780 DNNEKGETVY
+780 NNSEKGETVY

-795 TVYRREVLE
+795 TVHRREVLE

-812 GHLGVRKTYN
+812 GHLGVRKTHN

-835 DVAKWCRECHTC
+835 DVAKWCKECHTC

-866 VFDEPFSHIII
+866 AFDEPFSHIII

-888 QNEFL
+888 QNEYL

-908 LRSIKTN
+908 IRSIKTN
-915 AILKAL
+915 TILKAL
-921 IKFFTIFGLPKS
+921 IKFFTLFGLPKS

-986 CTENSRDWDEGVH
+986 CTENS
-999 LLLFAVRESVQESL
+999 
-1013 GFSPFELVFGHAV
+1013 
-1026 RGPLLLL
+1026 
-1033 KEKWLDEDPEKISV
+1033 
-1047 LKYVA
+1047 
-1052 TFKDRLFRAGQMA
+1052 
-1065 KRNLQESQSK
+1065 
-1075 MKVWYDRKAKSRCFE
+1075 
-1090 PGDRVL
+1090 
-1096 VLFPVVGNPLQA
+1096 
-1108 KYSGPYKVVKKISDT
+1108 
-1123 NYLVK
+1123 
-1128 TPDRRKETQVC
+1128 
-1139 HINMLKAY
+1139 
-1147 HEKPKPELVTLN
+1147 
-1159 NRLGLESLTHSKDC
+1159 
-1173 VGQVAE
+1173 
-1179 KEEDTESEVRLGN
+1179 
-1192 DQQPIK
+1192 
-1198 LQNSQILNDL
+1198 
-1208 DTKLSHLPS
+1208 
-1217 VQRKELAEVIT
+1217 
-1228 QYREVFPDVPSKT
+1228 
-1241 NLIEHDVDV
+1241 
-1250 GDSAP
+1250 
-1255 IKQHPYRVSPMKKE
+1255 
-1269 LLDKEVQYM
+1269 
-1278 LKNDI
+1278 
-1283 IEESQSNWSSP
+1283 
-1294 CILVPKHDGGF
+1294 
-1305 RFCTDFR
+1305 
-1312 KVNDKT
+1312 
-1318 KSDSFPIPRIADCI
+1318 
-1332 DQIGNA
+1332 
-1338 KFVSTFDMLKG
+1338 
-1349 YWQVPLTQ
+1349 
-1357 RAREISAFVTPSGL
+1357 
-1371 YQYKVMPFGM
+1371 
-1381 KNAPAT
+1381 
-1387 FQRMV
+1387 
-1392 NKLVRDID
+1392 
-1400 GCEGYIDDVV
+1400 
-1410 IYSDNWSDHIHQ
+1410 
-1422 IKRFFQIMR
+1422 
-1431 EAKLTINL
+1431 
-1439 MKSEFGKATVKYL
+1439 
-1452 GHIVGQGQVRPL
+1452 
-1464 DAKIQTIAKFPI
+1464 
-1476 PTSRKELARFLGMA
+1476 
-1490 GYYRNFCLNFSD
+1490 
-1502 IAAPLTNLLSK
+1502 
-1513 KVKFVWTDDC
+1513 
-1523 QMAFDKVKLLLQ
+1523 
-1535 KSPVLKSPDYEKPFK
+1535 
-1550 LIIDSSDVGTGSVL
+1550 
-1564 VQEASDGLDHPVS
+1564 
-1577 YFSKKFLKYQ
+1577 
-1587 KNYSVVEKET
+1587 
-1597 LGLVLA
+1597 
-1603 LEHFD
+1603 
-1608 VYLGSTPFKIKVY
+1608 
-1621 TDHNPLTFLKTMKN
+1621 
-1635 KNQRLVRWSLALQ
+1635 
-1648 EYNLEIQHIPGSENV
+1648 
-1663 VADALSRCIG
+1663 